1 MVEVTYQMVLSTLQ
15 TTGLLVDIVYY
26 IMTLNNSRK
35 NQQHALETRQAQLYM
50 QLYSFYDNKEFI
62 KDYGNVTNTYA
73 YDNIEEWWD
82 NYSPKGDIE
91 VYSSW
96 LRVGRFFDGVGI
108 LLERNLIDKDL
119 IYELLGDLIRGSWE
133 GGTEDT
139 GMGRW
144 VQEARVFWERP
155 ILWKNF
161 ETLYKDYMKW
171 IKQKEE
177 LTV

>member
-133 GGTEDT
+133 GGTKDT

-144 VQEARVFWERP
+144 VQEARVFWDMP
-155 ILWKNF
+155 YLWKNF
-161 ETLYKDYMKW
+161 ESLYYDYMKW
-171 IKQKEE
+171 LKLHTEPSI
-177 LTV
+177 